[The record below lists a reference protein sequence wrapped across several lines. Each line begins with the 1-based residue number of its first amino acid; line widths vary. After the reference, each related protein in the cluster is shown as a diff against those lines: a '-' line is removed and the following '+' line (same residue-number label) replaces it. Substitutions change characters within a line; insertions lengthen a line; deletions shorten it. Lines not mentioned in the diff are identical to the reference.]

1 MPTRG
6 RRAVSS
12 VRSWGKAVKP
22 RRADLKRDL
31 LAAMPSAIAAVPDGM
46 ASGVLAGVNPVQG
59 LYASLVGRVA
69 GGLTTSTKM
78 MVITTT
84 SAAALAA
91 GSAVEGLPDAQRS
104 DAVLW
109 LALIAGAV
117 IVLAGAFGLSRY
129 VRFVSRSVMLGF
141 LTGLSANILFGQL
154 PALAGSPAQGSFP
167 LTKALHVVLSPALI
181 NVPSLLAGLTA
192 ILLLATLSRT
202 RASSIASLVALLVP
216 TATVMLIGVPGVAT
230 VADLG
235 AIPRGLPIPHL
246 PSPAALDPSVISGA
260 LAVAAIIVVQG
271 SGVAEA
277 APNPD
282 GSLSHSRQDFR
293 AQGIANLAAGL
304 FGGQPVGGSVGATA
318 LNVSVGARSRWA
330 AILSG
335 VGVGLVLALFST
347 AVGLVLLP
355 TLAAFLIYAA
365 VMSFK
370 PAEVWSVAHAGL
382 TSWMAL
388 TVTLVATL
396 LLPVAAAVGI
406 GVAISLVLQLN
417 QEAVDLRVVELYPT
431 SEGQFAERPPPV
443 TLSDDSVV
451 VLDVY
456 GSLFFAGA
464 KTLQHELPLVG
475 PAQNV
480 SVVLRLRGRT
490 TLGLTFLSVVS
501 DYSDRLQKNEG
512 RLYLTG
518 LDPAV
523 LKRWESDALTRRL
536 TGVLLYPATDIV
548 GAATHEAVL
557 DAQARLRDRGL
568 GPAVGEE

>member
-1 MPTRG
+1 
-6 RRAVSS
+6 
-12 VRSWGKAVKP
+12 
-22 RRADLKRDL
+22 
-31 LAAMPSAIAAVPDGM
+31 
-46 ASGVLAGVNPVQG
+46 
-59 LYASLVGRVA
+59 
-69 GGLTTSTKM
+69 
-78 MVITTT
+78 
-84 SAAALAA
+84 
-91 GSAVEGLPDAQRS
+91 
-104 DAVLW
+104 
-109 LALIAGAV
+109 
-117 IVLAGAFGLSRY
+117 
-129 VRFVSRSVMLGF
+129 
-141 LTGLSANILFGQL
+141 
-154 PALAGSPAQGSFP
+154 
-167 LTKALHVVLSPALI
+167 
-181 NVPSLLAGLTA
+181 
-192 ILLLATLSRT
+192 
-202 RASSIASLVALLVP
+202 
-216 TATVMLIGVPGVAT
+216 
-230 VADLG
+230 
-235 AIPRGLPIPHL
+235 
-246 PSPAALDPSVISGA
+246 
-260 LAVAAIIVVQG
+260 
-271 SGVAEA
+271 
-277 APNPD
+277 
-282 GSLSHSRQDFR
+282 
-293 AQGIANLAAGL
+293 
-304 FGGQPVGGSVGATA
+304 
-318 LNVSVGARSRWA
+318 
-330 AILSG
+330 
-335 VGVGLVLALFST
+335 
-347 AVGLVLLP
+347 
-355 TLAAFLIYAA
+355 LIYAA

-431 SEGQFAERPPPV
+431 SDGQFAERPPPV